1 MINIFFL
8 SILALPDDPEAAFF
22 GCFDGHGGASVAQY
36 AGKNLHKFIL
46 KQPEYPDNMEEALKK
61 GYLAIDEAML
71 QDEALKDVMAGSTA
85 VSVLIKDMQLY
96 CANAGDSRAIASIN
110 GQLEVL
116 SNDHKP
122 NNEEESRRICEGG
135 GWVEFNRVN
144 GNLALSRALGDFTF
158 KRNADKTPQEQIV
171 TGECVTSFN
180 LFYFAHICAE
190 M

>member
-1 MINIFFL
+1 MKFDDFSSS

-46 KQPEYPDNMEEALKK
+46 KQPEYPDNVEEAMKK

-85 VSVLIKDMQLY
+85 VTVLIKDNVLY
-96 CANAGDSRAIASIN
+96 CANAGDSRVIASVN
-110 GQLEVL
+110 GKLDVL
-116 SNDHKP
+116 SRDHKP
-122 NNEEESRRICEGG
+122 NNEEEARRICEGG

-144 GNLALSRALGDFTF
+144 GNLALSRALGDFVF

-171 TGECVTSFN
+171 TGECV
-180 LFYFAHICAE
+180 
-190 M
+190 